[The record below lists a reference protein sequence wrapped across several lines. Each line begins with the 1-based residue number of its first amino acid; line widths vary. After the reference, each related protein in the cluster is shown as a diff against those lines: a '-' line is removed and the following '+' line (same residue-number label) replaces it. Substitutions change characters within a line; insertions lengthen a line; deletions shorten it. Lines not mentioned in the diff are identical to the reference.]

1 MLIRVV
7 ILEPDQELLESF
19 RAYFSRFTEF
29 DVRYSVNGDEC
40 ISLIDSFR
48 PHVLLLEP
56 ALPSGVAEAILEKV
70 GSSTDGPVLPVLV
83 LTNRPSWV
91 DSNHPSIQELHVKPK
106 SLRVIADR
114 IRMLAQ

>member
-1 MLIRVV
+1 MPIRVL

-19 RAYFSRFTEF
+19 KAYLSRFAEF
-29 DVRYSVNGDEC
+29 DVRYSVDGAEC
-40 ISLIDSFR
+40 ISLIHSFR
-48 PHVLLLEP
+48 PDILLLEP
-56 ALPSGVAEAILEKV
+56 ALPSGVAEAILENV
-70 GSSTDGPVLPVLV
+70 GGLTDEPVVPVLV

-114 IRMLAQ
+114 IRMLAR